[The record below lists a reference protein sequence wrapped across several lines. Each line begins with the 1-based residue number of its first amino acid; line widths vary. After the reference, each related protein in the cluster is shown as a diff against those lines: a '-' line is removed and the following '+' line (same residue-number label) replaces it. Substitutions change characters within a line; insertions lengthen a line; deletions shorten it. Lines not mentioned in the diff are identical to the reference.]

1 MRNRLVRSRGSALVH
16 KSLVCKRGRSADD
29 VLVSRTVAP
38 ELSDS
43 APVHVVEGSSRMPP
57 PDNRGRPAEQHP
69 RVPSFSPP
77 WLLLPT
83 NLSLSLTFMKAIQ
96 LLASVGTSL
105 ARSLLFGNHGMSGI
119 PRTRHCNYCLHFG
132 GICLITEPGWITP
145 LRFYPNLP
153 VIDRTTVLLVKCT
166 VVSLPFGITP

>member
-16 KSLVCKRGRSADD
+16 KSLVCERGRSADD

-43 APVHVVEGSSRMPP
+43 APVHVVKGSSRMPP

-69 RVPSFSPP
+69 RGPSFSPP

-83 NLSLSLTFMKAIQ
+83 NLSLSLSHFYESYTAASKRWHEYSSLSFIRESWYQVEFLEPDIAIIVYI
-96 LLASVGTSL
+96 SGDFWSP
-105 ARSLLFGNHGMSGI
+105 LFNY
-119 PRTRHCNYCLHFG
+119 RTWLDHPFKM
-132 GICLITEPGWITP
+132 
-145 LRFYPNLP
+145 LP
-153 VIDRTTVLLVKCT
+153 
-166 VVSLPFGITP
+166 